1 MAPSSPKVAE
11 GLLPTLQ
18 TWQTLQARVEG
29 LADGGIAVETDQ
41 PMNDNLAFQT
51 EIITLPKQTV
61 SLNRKQDP
69 QVALKCRAWGN

>member
-29 LADGGIAVETDQ
+29 LADGGVAVETDQ
-41 PMNDNLAFQT
+41 SMNDNLAVHT
-51 EIITLPKQTV
+51 EIISVSNHTV
-61 SLNRKQDP
+61 SLTRKQDP
-69 QVALKCRAWGN
+69 QVSWE